1 MPNTKEFLYTYFAV
15 QRIGALVVPI
25 NARLVQ
31 QEILYILNHSD
42 AVAFFTHELLFEQVK
57 SMTDLDKL
65 ANLIFVK
72 TGERVGEWLKMSL
85 FLVGSIFIRKKLK
98 IFC

>member
-57 SMTDLDKL
+57 SMTD
-65 ANLIFVK
+65 
-72 TGERVGEWLKMSL
+72 
-85 FLVGSIFIRKKLK
+85 
-98 IFC
+98 